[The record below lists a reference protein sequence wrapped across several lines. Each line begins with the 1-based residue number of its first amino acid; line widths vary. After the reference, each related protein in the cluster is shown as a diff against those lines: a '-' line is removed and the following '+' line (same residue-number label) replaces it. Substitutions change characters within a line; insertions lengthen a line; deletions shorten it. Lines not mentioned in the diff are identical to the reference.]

1 MTQPQAAAVDR
12 VGEALRFAVTGLA
25 AYGTDVAVFNA
36 LLLGADMSS
45 VWAKVLSSVVAIAVA
60 VVGSRWF
67 TWRDRPRTHLGREY
81 ALFLVFSALAALIQ
95 VACLWISHHGL
106 GLTSTLADNVSGNGV
121 GMALATVF
129 RFYTFR
135 TYVFPT

>member
-1 MTQPQAAAVDR
+1 MTQPQAAAADR

-36 LLLGADMSS
+36 LLLGAGTSS
-45 VWAKVLSSVVAIAVA
+45 IWAKVVSSVMAIAVA
-60 VVGSRWF
+60 FVGSRWF

-81 ALFLVFSALAALIQ
+81 ALFLLFSVLAALLQ

-106 GLTSTLADNVSGNGV
+106 GFTSALADNVSGNV
-121 GMALATVF
+121 IGMALATVL

-135 TYVFPT
+135 TYVFPS